1 MSDPAAKAE
10 ALRDAAAKGS
20 LAVLE
25 ESIKTNI
32 GDIMSWINDAN
43 RRGNTALQ
51 LAAMWGHIDCCQA
64 LLAAGAD
71 KDKASNVRAP
81 RISSSSSSRRS
92 APLISLGCRAG
103 RAHAANVRRDQGRAR
118 RGDPRADQARRR
130 RQPARQRAPPLFS
143 PPAGL
148 AAQDFDSARLGQDGW
163 TALHHAAS
171 DGDVV
176 VVRALLE
183 GKASRKPKNEVRAP
197 PDLGLRSAA
206 HVAHRPPTRLQEG
219 KSARKV
225 ATEAG
230 NEAAVT
236 LFRQWSLFEGDSD
249 EDEDPADA
257 ADDDEADT

>member
-81 RISSSSSSRRS
+81 RISSSSSSSRRS
-92 APLISLGCRAG
+92 AHLLGLPRRPGTRRSCAPRSRAG
-103 RAHAANVRRDQGRAR
+103 A
-118 RGDPRADQARRR
+118 PR
-130 RQPARQRAPPLFS
+130 
-143 PPAGL
+143 
-148 AAQDFDSARLGQDGW
+148 
-163 TALHHAAS
+163 
-171 DGDVV
+171 
-176 VVRALLE
+176 
-183 GKASRKPKNEVRAP
+183 
-197 PDLGLRSAA
+197 
-206 HVAHRPPTRLQEG
+206 
-219 KSARKV
+219 
-225 ATEAG
+225 
-230 NEAAVT
+230 
-236 LFRQWSLFEGDSD
+236 
-249 EDEDPADA
+249 
-257 ADDDEADT
+257 

>member
-81 RISSSSSSRRS
+81 RIPSSSSSRRS

-103 RAHAANVRRDQGRAR
+103 RAHAAHVRRDQGRPR

-130 RQPARQRAPPLFS
+130 RQPARQRAPPLS
-143 PPAGL
+143 L
-148 AAQDFDSARLGQDGW
+148 RLVSLRRTLTARLGQDGW

-206 HVAHRPPTRLQEG
+206 HVAHGPPTRLQEG

-257 ADDDEADT
+257 ADDDEVDT

>member
-81 RISSSSSSRRS
+81 RISSSSSRRS

-103 RAHAANVRRDQGRAR
+103 RAHAAHVRRDQGRAR

-148 AAQDFDSARLGQDGW
+148 E
-163 TALHHAAS
+163 TA
-171 DGDVV
+171 G
-176 VVRALLE
+176 R
-183 GKASRKPKNEVRAP
+183 
-197 PDLGLRSAA
+197 
-206 HVAHRPPTRLQEG
+206 
-219 KSARKV
+219 
-225 ATEAG
+225 
-230 NEAAVT
+230 
-236 LFRQWSLFEGDSD
+236 
-249 EDEDPADA
+249 
-257 ADDDEADT
+257 